1 MAHFIKLFVKFK
13 YLYDI
18 FLRIYF
24 HKLYILSDFFLK
36 MKIKEIIKE
45 ERVKISIALGLFILG
60 IILIVNNVRF
70 MPA

>member
-1 MAHFIKLFVKFK
+1 
-13 YLYDI
+13 
-18 FLRIYF
+18 
-24 HKLYILSDFFLK
+24 